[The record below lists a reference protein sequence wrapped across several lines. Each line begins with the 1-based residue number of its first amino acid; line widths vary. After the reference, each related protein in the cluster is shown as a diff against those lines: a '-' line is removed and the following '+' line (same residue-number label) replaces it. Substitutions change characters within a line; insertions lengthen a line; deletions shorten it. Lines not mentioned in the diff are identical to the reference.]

1 MNTLNESFTFE
12 YGLTKKYKT
21 NQQQKKI
28 TIKNAYDVNQFAR
41 TIYQGEEGIFE
52 SFFTIYLDNSNNV
65 LGYSRI
71 GKGGI
76 TSVNVDIRLIFNN
89 AILSLA
95 TAIILVHNHPSGKLN
110 PSNADIEITQKIK
123 KAGEILDIKVL
134 DHLIITEHSFKSIIN
149 EI

>member
-12 YGLTKKYKT
+12 YCLTKKYKT
-21 NQQQKKI
+21 NQQTKKI

>member
-12 YGLTKKYKT
+12 YCLTKKYKT
-21 NQQQKKI
+21 NQQTKKI
-28 TIKNAYDVNQFAR
+28 TIKNEYDVNQFAR